1 MAIAQTYEEKRI
13 GSELLEKFLSKMG
26 AHMTITA
33 AAEKVGIPKSKI
45 SRWISRDAD
54 LATAHRPTILAFIE
68 GEKCEGQ
75 PKWTRTNPIS
85 SKNSGDS
92 AHRSSVCI
100 PLVKDAQICL

>member
-26 AHMTITA
+26 PHMTITA
-33 AAEKVGIPKSKI
+33 AAAQVGIPKSKI

-54 LATAHRPTILAFIE
+54 LATAHHPAIIAFIE
-68 GEKCEGQ
+68 GEKCEGL

-85 SKNSGDS
+85 SKNFDGL
-92 AHRSSVCI
+92 AQVSSVCTRSGKVA
-100 PLVKDAQICL
+100 PIC